1 MRLRGLVARPLRVGS
16 EQRRAKLNTSCR
28 RRRTPGAQS
37 FAEEQGDGNKSAHA
51 GGGWCVLLH
60 AVGQRHGSCPKI
72 GGRPQGLFLR
82 QPGPQADPRGG
93 NDRRRG
99 PDDGGLQQPR
109 DVQTGRAAER
119 VPVDRARSRHRLVVG
134 RGQDTADV
142 SAPRRSE
149 VARRQTLHGEG
160 CRVHLGSADRPV
172 EREAAHQPPQTWYRN
187 FEEVVPNGDSEITF
201 RLKRPQPSFIVLLA
215 SGFTPIYP
223 CHVSPRDM
231 RSHPIGTGPFKFVEF
246 KPNEVIRV
254 TRNPDYWKKGRPYL
268 DGIEYTIIRNPS
280 TGILAFVAGKVDITS
295 PFFLQVPLLK
305 DAKRQD
311 PEATCALV
319 PSNVNRNVMMNR
331 EAVPFDKPELRRAV
345 ALTVDRK
352 AFVDTLTE
360 GKGDFGGAM
369 LPPPEGVWGMPA
381 DMLKTLPGY
390 NPDVPK
396 NRAEARGIMEKLG
409 YGPDKRLKLTVST
422 RNIPPYRDPAVILI
436 DQLKEIYI
444 DGELDAIDTAQS
456 LPRVMRGDYTIALN
470 LTGNGLDD
478 PDQTLYENFTCGAEG
493 NYDRYCSPELDKM
506 VDRQSME
513 FDPVKRKDLVWA
525 IERKRA
531 EEAARPILWHNRSG
545 TCWHPYVKGYTPM
558 VNSIYNGLRMED
570 VWLDR

>member
-1 MRLRGLVARPLRVGS
+1 MKRALRILAAVGVLLTAMAAADAALAEKPGGVLKIGEFDSPASMSIHEESSNTAEGPMMGVFNNLVLYDQHVAQNSLQSIVPDLATDWSWDEDRTRLTFRLRQGVKWHDGKPFTAQDVKCTWDLLAGTAT
-16 EQRRAKLNTSCR
+16 AKFRLN
-28 RRRTPGAQS
+28 
-37 FAEEQGDGNKSAHA
+37 
-51 GGGWCVLLH
+51 
-60 AVGQRHGSCPKI
+60 
-72 GGRPQGLFLR
+72 
-82 QPGPQADPRGG
+82 PRK
-93 NDRRRG
+93 
-99 PDDGGLQQPR
+99 
-109 DVQTGRAAER
+109 A
-119 VPVDRARSRHRLVVG
+119 
-134 RGQDTADV
+134 
-142 SAPRRSE
+142 
-149 VARRQTLHGEG
+149 
-160 CRVHLGSADRPV
+160 
-172 EREAAHQPPQTWYRN
+172 WYRN
-187 FEEVVPNGDSEITF
+187 LQEVTF
-201 RLKRPQPSFIVLLA
+201 HLQRPQPTLTALLA
-215 SGFTPIYP
+215 SGWAPVYP

-246 KPNEVIRV
+246 KANEVIRV
-254 TRNPDYWKKGRPYL
+254 TRNPDYWKPGRPYL
-268 DGIEYTIIRNPS
+268 DGIEYTIIKNPS
-280 TGILAFVAGKVDITS
+280 TGILAFVAGKVDMTS
-295 PFFLQVPLLK
+295 MFFLQVPLLK

-311 PEATCALV
+311 PEATCALE

-331 EAVPFDKPELRRAV
+331 DAVPFDKPELRRAV
-345 ALTVDRK
+345 ALTIDRK

-381 DMLKTLPGY
+381 DMLKSLPGY
-390 NPDVPK
+390 NPDVGK

-409 YGPDKRLKLTVST
+409 YGPDKPLKLTVST

-436 DQLKEIYI
+436 DQLKEIYM
-444 DGELDAIDTAQS
+444 DGELDPIDTAQW

-513 FDPVKRKDLVWA
+513 FDPAKRKDLVWA
-525 IERKRA
+525 IERKLA